1 MSGTRPAPLAAART
15 APAEGLEGAVESRAP
30 QCRRCGH
37 YYITHDPSFP
47 YGCRALDFKS
57 RQAPIRE
64 VKDASGQDCL
74 YFKPRLTPGQA

>member
-1 MSGTRPAPLAAART
+1 MSGTSPDSRGPAGT
-15 APAEGLEGAVESRAP
+15 GIAETSRAP
-30 QCRRCGH
+30 RCRHCGH

-64 VKDASGQDCL
+64 VKEASGRDCL
-74 YFKPRLTPGQA
+74 YFKPRSGPGQA